1 MPSSNAAIPTTKDV
15 DVSEDVSDAALP
27 GGRAAQPSVSLYDGL
42 MTTRALRRFTDEP
55 VDDATVGAILRAAQ
69 QGPSGGNIQPWQFVV
84 VTDPSTRG
92 AVGELY
98 ARCYRRYESAMLPT
112 VPPFRDERDADAWN
126 RTLAASRHLAAHLGE
141 APVLVVVCMAD
152 IDLTL
157 HDDDGPLDI
166 GTTYAS
172 AYPAVQNLMLAA
184 RSFGLGSVLTTVV
197 RIEQPALRALL
208 AIPDSQQVIALVPI
222 GHPTGRFGVAP
233 RRPVAAVTHWN
244 RWGDRRRD

>member
-1 MPSSNAAIPTTKDV
+1 MTDEPEPAQ
-15 DVSEDVSDAALP
+15 P
-27 GGRAAQPSVSLYDGL
+27 GGTSLYDGL
-42 MTTRALRRFTDEP
+42 MTTQALRRFTDEP
-55 VDDATVGAILRAAQ
+55 VDDATIGQILRAAQ

-84 VTDPSTRG
+84 VTEQPIRK

-98 ARCYRRYESAMLPT
+98 RRCYGRYEAAMLPT
-112 VPPFRDERDADAWN
+112 VGPFRSEADEAAWN
-126 RTLAASRHLAAHLGE
+126 RTIGASLHLADHLGD

-157 HDDDGPLDI
+157 HDEHGALDI

-197 RIEQPALRALL
+197 RIEQDALRNLL
-208 AIPDSQQVIALVPI
+208 GIPDSQQVIALVPI
-222 GHPTGRFGVAP
+222 GHPRGSFGVAP
-233 RRPVAAVTHWN
+233 RRPVGAVTHWN
-244 RWGDRRRD
+244 RWGERRRD

>member
-1 MPSSNAAIPTTKDV
+1 MADPV
-15 DVSEDVSDAALP
+15 LP
-27 GGRAAQPSVSLYDGL
+27 DDGVSLYEGL
-42 MTTRALRRFTDEP
+42 MTTRALRRFTDET
-55 VDDATVGAILRAAQ
+55 VDDATVTAILRAAQ

-84 VTDPSTRG
+84 VTDATARH

-98 ARCYRRYESAMLPT
+98 RRCYERYEAAMLPT
-112 VPPFRDERDADAWN
+112 VPPFRDERDESAWK
-126 RTLAASRHLAAHLGE
+126 RTLGASRHLAAHLGE

-157 HDDDGPLDI
+157 HDDRGPLDI

-197 RIEQPALRALL
+197 RIEQASLRDQLGIPA
-208 AIPDSQQVIALVPI
+208 SQQIIALVPI

-233 RRPVAAVTHWN
+233 RRPASAVTHWN
-244 RWGDRRRD
+244 RWGERRRD